1 MNATLSFPGA
11 VVADWVPD
19 AYALDCGDSGCL
31 WDVRADPVISTV
43 QSVELNNYCVDHHC
57 C

>member
-31 WDVRADPVISTV
+31 WDVRADPVSTV